1 MCDPVTLTMAAN
13 AVNTFGVATGISTL
27 GVSTALGTAAQSTF
41 AQTIGTGLSLLRNP
55 IVPIGMNLAN
65 TYVQGQ
71 AQKRAADIQKAKFNE
86 QQIRYARER
95 EEQAIKDLQEK
106 NELKKKYAAMT
117 SKQTVDMA
125 ATGATLDSGSF
136 NNILLASRRAF
147 KDDLEA
153 LGFRSLESQM
163 KSFDLSEDARIAK
176 EAVDP
181 LPEILETTVTGINRI
196 SKLGSEFNNPPK
208 KKS

>member
-1 MCDPVTLTMAAN
+1 MCEPTTIA
-13 AVNTFGVATGISTL
+13 FL
-27 GVSTALGTAAQSTF
+27 GTQMTALGGAANSVALINAGNFVRTSASLISF
-41 AQTIGTGLSLLRNP
+41 ASN
-55 IVPIGMNLAN
+55 VGMNVAN

-95 EEQAIKDLQEK
+95 EEQAIKDLQEQ
-106 NELKKKYAAMT
+106 NDLKRKYAAMS

-125 ATGATLDSGSF
+125 STGATQDSGSF

-147 KDDLEA
+147 KDDLGA
-153 LGFRSLESQM
+153 LGFSSLESQM

-181 LPEILETTVTGINRI
+181 LPEILQTTVTGINRI
-196 SKLGSEFNNPPK
+196 TKLTSEYNNPPK

>member
-1 MCDPVTLTMAAN
+1 MCEPTTIA
-13 AVNTFGVATGISTL
+13 FL
-27 GVSTALGTAAQSTF
+27 GTQMTALGGAANSVALINAGNFVRTSASLISF
-41 AQTIGTGLSLLRNP
+41 ASN
-55 IVPIGMNLAN
+55 VGMNVAN

-106 NELKKKYAAMT
+106 NELKRKYAAMA

-125 ATGATLDSGSF
+125 ATGATLYSGSF

-181 LPEILETTVTGINRI
+181 LPEVLETTVTGIDRI
-196 SKLGSEFNNPPK
+196 SKLTSEFNNPPK

>member
-1 MCDPVTLTMAAN
+1 MCEPTTIA
-13 AVNTFGVATGISTL
+13 FL
-27 GVSTALGTAAQSTF
+27 GTQMTALGGAANSVALINAGNFVRTSASLISF
-41 AQTIGTGLSLLRNP
+41 ASN
-55 IVPIGMNLAN
+55 VGMNVAN

-95 EEQAIKDLQEK
+95 EEAAIKELQEK
-106 NELKKKYAAMT
+106 NDLKKKFAAMT
-117 SKQTVDMA
+117 SKQFVDMA
-125 ATGATLDSGSF
+125 ATGATQDSGSF
-136 NNILLASRRAF
+136 NNILLTSRRAF

-153 LGFRSLESQM
+153 LGFTSLEQRM

-176 EAVDP
+176 EAVNP
-181 LPEILETTVTGINRI
+181 LPEVLQTTVTGIDRI
-196 SKLGSEFNNPPK
+196 TKLTSEFNNPPK

>member
-1 MCDPVTLTMAAN
+1 MCEPTTIA
-13 AVNTFGVATGISTL
+13 FL
-27 GVSTALGTAAQSTF
+27 GTQMTALGGAANSVALINAGNFVRTSASLISF
-41 AQTIGTGLSLLRNP
+41 ASN
-55 IVPIGMNLAN
+55 VGMNVAN
-65 TYVQGQ
+65 TYAQGQ

-106 NELKKKYAAMT
+106 NDLKRKYAAMS

-125 ATGATLDSGSF
+125 STGATQDSGSF

-147 KDDLEA
+147 KDDLGA

-163 KSFDLSEDARIAK
+163 KSFDLSEDASIAK

-181 LPEILETTVTGINRI
+181 LPEVLQTTVTGIDRI
-196 SKLGSEFNNPPK
+196 TKLTSEFNNPPK

>member
-1 MCDPVTLTMAAN
+1 MCEPTTIA
-13 AVNTFGVATGISTL
+13 FL
-27 GVSTALGTAAQSTF
+27 GTQMTALGGAANSVALINAGNFVRTSASLISF
-41 AQTIGTGLSLLRNP
+41 ASN
-55 IVPIGMNLAN
+55 VGMNVAN
-65 TYVQGQ
+65 TYAQGQ

-106 NELKKKYAAMT
+106 NDLKRKYAAMS

-125 ATGATLDSGSF
+125 STGATQDSGSF
-136 NNILLASRRAF
+136 NNILLTSRRAF

-153 LGFRSLESQM
+153 LGFTSLEQRM

-176 EAVDP
+176 EAVNP
-181 LPEILETTVTGINRI
+181 LPEVLQTTVTGIDRI
-196 SKLGSEFNNPPK
+196 TKLTSEFNNPPK

>member
-1 MCDPVTLTMAAN
+1 MCEPTTIA
-13 AVNTFGVATGISTL
+13 FL
-27 GVSTALGTAAQSTF
+27 GTQMTALGGAANSVALINAGNFVRTSASLISF
-41 AQTIGTGLSLLRNP
+41 ASN
-55 IVPIGMNLAN
+55 VGMNVAN

-106 NELKKKYAAMT
+106 NELKRKYAAMA

-181 LPEILETTVTGINRI
+181 LPEVLETTVTGIDRI
-196 SKLGSEFNNPPK
+196 SKLTSEFNNPPK

>member
-1 MCDPVTLTMAAN
+1 MCEPTTIA
-13 AVNTFGVATGISTL
+13 FL
-27 GVSTALGTAAQSTF
+27 GTQMTALGGAANSVALINAGNFVRTSASLISF
-41 AQTIGTGLSLLRNP
+41 ASN
-55 IVPIGMNLAN
+55 VGMNVAN

-106 NELKKKYAAMT
+106 NDIKKKFAAMT
-117 SKQTVDMA
+117 SKQFVDMA
-125 ATGATLDSGSF
+125 ATGATQDSGSF

-153 LGFRSLESQM
+153 LGFTSLEQRM

-181 LPEILETTVTGINRI
+181 LPEILETTVTGIDRI
-196 SKLGSEFNNPPK
+196 TKLTSEFNNPPK

>member
-1 MCDPVTLTMAAN
+1 MCEPTTIAY
-13 AVNTFGVATGISTL
+13 L
-27 GVSTALGTAAQSTF
+27 GTQMTALGGAANSVALINAGNFVRTSASLISF
-41 AQTIGTGLSLLRNP
+41 ASN
-55 IVPIGMNLAN
+55 VGMNVAN

-106 NELKKKYAAMT
+106 NELKRKYAAMA

-181 LPEILETTVTGINRI
+181 LPEVLETTVTGIDRI
-196 SKLGSEFNNPPK
+196 SKLTSEFNNPPK

>member
-1 MCDPVTLTMAAN
+1 MCEPTTIAY
-13 AVNTFGVATGISTL
+13 L
-27 GVSTALGTAAQSTF
+27 GTQITALGGAANSVALINAGNFVRTSSSLISF
-41 AQTIGTGLSLLRNP
+41 ASN
-55 IVPIGMNLAN
+55 VGMNVAN

-95 EEQAIKDLQEK
+95 EEQAIKELQKK
-106 NELKKKYAAMT
+106 NDLKKKFAAMT

-125 ATGATLDSGSF
+125 ATGATQDSGSF

-153 LGFRSLESQM
+153 LGFTSLESQM

-181 LPEILETTVTGINRI
+181 LPEVLETTVTGIDRI
-196 SKLGSEFNNPPK
+196 AKLTSEFNNPPK
-208 KKS
+208 KKK

>member
-1 MCDPVTLTMAAN
+1 MCEPTTIA
-13 AVNTFGVATGISTL
+13 FL
-27 GVSTALGTAAQSTF
+27 GTQMTALGGAANSVALINAGNFVRTSASLISF
-41 AQTIGTGLSLLRNP
+41 ASN
-55 IVPIGMNLAN
+55 VGMNVAN

-95 EEQAIKDLQEK
+95 EEAAIKELQEK
-106 NELKKKYAAMT
+106 NDIKKKFAAMT
-117 SKQTVDMA
+117 SKQFVDMA
-125 ATGATLDSGSF
+125 ATGATQDSGSF

-153 LGFRSLESQM
+153 LGFTSLEQRM

-176 EAVDP
+176 EAVNP
-181 LPEILETTVTGINRI
+181 LPEVLQTTVTGIDRI
-196 SKLGSEFNNPPK
+196 AKLTSEFNNPPK

>member
-1 MCDPVTLTMAAN
+1 MCEPTTIA
-13 AVNTFGVATGISTL
+13 FL
-27 GVSTALGTAAQSTF
+27 GTQMTALGGAANSVALINAGNFVRTSASLISF
-41 AQTIGTGLSLLRNP
+41 ASN
-55 IVPIGMNLAN
+55 VGMNVAN
-65 TYVQGQ
+65 TYAQGQ

-95 EEQAIKDLQEK
+95 EEAAIKELQEK
-106 NELKKKYAAMT
+106 NDLKRKYAAMS

-125 ATGATLDSGSF
+125 STGATQDSGSF

-147 KDDLEA
+147 KDDLGA

-163 KSFDLSEDARIAK
+163 KSFDLSEDASIAK

-181 LPEILETTVTGINRI
+181 LPEVLQTTVTGIDRI
-196 SKLGSEFNNPPK
+196 TKLTSEFNNPPK

>member
-1 MCDPVTLTMAAN
+1 MCEPTTIA
-13 AVNTFGVATGISTL
+13 FL
-27 GVSTALGTAAQSTF
+27 GTQMTALGGAANSVALINAGNFVRTSASLISF
-41 AQTIGTGLSLLRNP
+41 ASN
-55 IVPIGMNLAN
+55 VGMNVAN

-71 AQKRAADIQKAKFNE
+71 AQKKAADIQKAKFNE

-106 NELKKKYAAMT
+106 NELKRKYAAMA

-181 LPEILETTVTGINRI
+181 LPEVLETTVTGIDRI
-196 SKLGSEFNNPPK
+196 SKLTSEFNNPPK